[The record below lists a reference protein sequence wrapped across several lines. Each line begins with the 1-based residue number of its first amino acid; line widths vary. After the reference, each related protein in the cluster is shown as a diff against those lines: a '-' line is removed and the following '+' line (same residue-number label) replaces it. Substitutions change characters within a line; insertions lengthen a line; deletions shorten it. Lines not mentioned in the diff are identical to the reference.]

1 MQKGFAWNLQ
11 NLCLC
16 VSKCP
21 PALCGFLCIQT
32 TGSPKAA
39 EYRDLFLVHMSLLNL
54 AKDPCLLFEY
64 EIPYHIKTEQF
75 LLLDYIYIFLIKGH
89 WTANS
94 RLPHPRLQW
103 VTGHPHPHSHKF
115 SLSLAETQLYVHVK
129 NIYVQPHKR
138 LTGNSIFA
146 SLWEQ
151 HSKNHS
157 FAVVKWF
164 CI

>member
-16 VSKCP
+16 VSKYP

-39 EYRDLFLVHMSLLNL
+39 EYRDLFLVHMSILNL

-89 WTANS
+89 WTANMQVTS
-94 RLPHPRLQW
+94 SETAMSHRTPTPTQSQIQLQFGW
-103 VTGHPHPHSHKF
+103 NATLCPCKEHLCTTTQKADRKLYF
-115 SLSLAETQLYVHVK
+115 CLSVGTTQ
-129 NIYVQPHKR
+129 
-138 LTGNSIFA
+138 
-146 SLWEQ
+146 
-151 HSKNHS
+151 
-157 FAVVKWF
+157 
-164 CI
+164 